1 MPEDQISL
9 QTAPHERNDED
20 EAERNEGRRR
30 AGRLVQLHLHQTS
43 RLPRLASELATH
55 ISEGSVEVYKRLKP
69 RDPVDAMYC
78 TTIVALQNA
87 IISSFAEA
95 AISRDRDEHLA
106 QAYEG
111 VALLME
117 TVSVRENRRAL
128 SEDTCREDV
137 LNELIRRYVVT
148 PTEVD

>member
-1 MPEDQISL
+1 M
-9 QTAPHERNDED
+9 
-20 EAERNEGRRR
+20 
-30 AGRLVQLHLHQTS
+30 
-43 RLPRLASELATH
+43 
-55 ISEGSVEVYKRLKP
+55 YKRLKP

-128 SEDTCREDV
+128 SEDTCREEV

-148 PTEVD
+148 PTEVA